1 MAYQADIL
9 INVKGFQDLG
19 RIQKALEGTAQKID
33 AVNRAAAEM
42 GAPVRNIDRFTRQ
55 LQQAERALENVAIG
69 SVQEQRA
76 ISNYVTALNN
86 SNVARDRQNKLI
98 QSEVAARNSSTNAIR
113 ANVEANI
120 AESRA
125 SRAAREE
132 AAALNKE
139 LVQQERLRRKLAERG
154 LMQLSGGGVAKG
166 VSDAGFGV
174 QGPAR
179 PPAAGGMQGFLQK
192 PGIADAIIG
201 AGFPALFGG
210 GPGAILGGG
219 AGGLIGGA
227 MGGTMGMALSIGLS
241 AVGQK
246 IDEAVQK
253 VKQLGDALNL
263 LSVDKLRDTFIVVNA
278 ELETTVRRLLEA
290 GNAEAARAAMAT
302 EVAAQTGALGTA
314 IQDSGNATNMLSS
327 TWNEFSGA
335 VASLLSMLAAPF
347 AAALAGILKILG
359 MAVRGVNVIVS
370 LVGGALKN
378 GVASVIGLLP
388 GGKQLLQSIETAV
401 RGTNEEQ
408 EKLKAALVETTDAAH
423 RQLLTSMK
431 LEQIDKQRTH
441 VVTTLGKL
449 INNEADRQAKVVQI
463 RANAENKIIELRLK
477 YGKLTDAQSKKELEI
492 AIGQV
497 KAQAA
502 LETREANR
510 VALRQ
515 RLVIL
520 NQQLVEQDK
529 LAIQIAANQA
539 QVENTRLQ
547 VNTQILNQQVQELQQ
562 RRQFALSL
570 NEESALIDA
579 IAKKKIDAANTT
591 YNAVAKEQQAKIQ
604 TLTAELALVEAQ
616 YKRGFATETQVAQA
630 KDNLN
635 TATAI
640 AEEVLRGAAYTRDQA
655 TAAADLERRQEQV
668 SAFAKAA
675 ADETERFNRAANES
689 LNALNNN
696 LKVVDAYSQAQ
707 LTINN
712 LEIQSLQNKLAQA
725 TTDGERYDI
734 LDSIRVLE
742 IKNAGITLQ
751 ATRAQIAAEVERQR
765 IALAM
770 AEVKYKEL
778 EAVVR
783 LAAAQKALTQ
793 DHIRALEAQRSA
805 LQIARD
811 NYSTSQ
817 AVANEQYRAADAV
830 YNAAVNAANLKMN
843 LEGSAAA
850 AGAIAGSMERAA
862 NASASAASGYLTASN
877 IKNPLLRAEA
887 EGRIAAIDRN
897 TPRTGNVL
905 ASLRALDQKQQIVLD
920 YMALEKKAAQEQQM
934 QSAAQ
939 ELRSLGLS
947 RYIPMQY
954 KTQEDTPALFQR
966 YGSSAS
972 SSGGSVNP
980 QVSITTGPV
989 MRMGDQNYVS
999 QSDLMSATSS
1009 AAKQGA
1015 ALALSKLKDD
1025 PATRRSVGILR

>member
-55 LQQAERALENVAIG
+55 LQQAEKALENVAIG

-263 LSVDKLRDTFIVVNA
+263 LNVDKLRDTFVVVNA

-290 GNAEAARAAMAT
+290 GDAEAARAAMAT

-314 IQDSGNATNMLSS
+314 IQDSGNATNMLTS
-327 TWNEFSGA
+327 TWNEFTGA
-335 VASLLSMLAAPF
+335 VSSLLSMLAAPF
-347 AAALAGILKILG
+347 TAALAGVVKILG
-359 MAVRGVNVIVS
+359 MAVKGVNVIVS
-370 LVGGALKN
+370 VVGGALKS
-378 GVASVIGLLP
+378 GVSAIIGLLP
-388 GGKQLLQSIETAV
+388 GGKQLLQNIETAV

-408 EKLKAALVETTDAAH
+408 EKLKAALIETTDAAH
-423 RQLLTSMK
+423 RQLMTSIK

-449 INNEADRQAKVVQI
+449 INNEADRQAKIVQI

-477 YGKLTDAQSKKELEI
+477 YGTLTDAQSKKELEI
-492 AIGQV
+492 AIQQIQ
-497 KAQAA
+497 AQAA
-502 LETREANR
+502 LETKEANR
-510 VALRQ
+510 AALRQ

-520 NQQLVEQDK
+520 NQQLVDQDR
-529 LAIQIAANQA
+529 LAIQTAANKA
-539 QVENTRLQ
+539 QVELTRLQ
-547 VNTQILNQQVQELQQ
+547 TNAQILNIQTQELQQ
-562 RRQFALSL
+562 RQQFAMSL
-570 NEESALIDA
+570 NEESAIIDS
-579 IAKKKIDAANTT
+579 IAQKKIETANAA
-591 YNAVAKEQQAKIQ
+591 YEIAAKEQQTKVN
-604 TLTAELALVEAQ
+604 TLALEVSLVEAA
-616 YKRGFATETQVAQA
+616 YKRGFATETQVATA
-630 KDNLN
+630 KDNL
-635 TATAI
+635 TTAKATAD
-640 AEEVLRGAAYTRDQA
+640 ELLRGAAAIREQA
-655 TAAADLERRQEQV
+655 AASADLERRQQLV
-668 SAFAKAA
+668 AAFAKEAA
-675 ADETERFNRAANES
+675 YQTERFNYAAQQS
-689 LNALNNN
+689 ANAISNTS
-696 LKVVDAYSQAQ
+696 KVADALVQAQ
-707 LTINN
+707 QTINN
-712 LEIQSLQNKLAQA
+712 IEIQSLQNKLQQA
-725 TTDGERYDI
+725 ATDTEREII
-734 LDSIRVLE
+734 LSNIRQLE
-742 IKNAGITLQ
+742 INNARLILYGTY
-751 ATRAQIAAEVERQR
+751 TQIKAELERQR
-765 IALAM
+765 IAVAM
-770 AEVKYKEL
+770 AEVKVKEL

-783 LAAAQKALTQ
+783 LAAAQKVLTL

-805 LQIARD
+805 LVIAQQ

-862 NASASAASGYLTASN
+862 SASGAAG
-877 IKNPLLRAEA
+877 
-887 EGRIAAIDRN
+887 GR
-897 TPRTGNVL
+897 GF
-905 ASLRALDQKQQIVLD
+905 
-920 YMALEKKAAQEQQM
+920 
-934 QSAAQ
+934 
-939 ELRSLGLS
+939 SLGLGAAGSNAFFMKSFQDEIKALNKRS
-947 RYIPMQY
+947 RGMGMNAVQNAYSAILAKYQELAQSYNQRVAQENLASAREEFYAGASPRESAMQRFTASTP
-954 KTQEDTPALFQR
+954 TQTTM
-966 YGSSAS
+966 
-972 SSGGSVNP
+972 GGGVSP

-989 MRMGDQNYVS
+989 MQMDGTNYVT
-999 QSDLMSATSS
+999 QRDLVSATG
-1009 AAKQGA
+1009 AAARQGA
-1015 ALALSKLKDD
+1015 NMALQMLQNN
-1025 PATRRSVGILR
+1025 PAARRRTGVTQ